1 MFLKWAIV
9 VAHVKN
15 LMNLVVA
22 AIDENLVVKEIWQLT
37 KGAKLNMT
45 DARFYEWHSSSPVVH
60 FHDDDIWLQLP
71 EFFSFLLSYLNL
83 SIPLRFKKQ

>member
-1 MFLKWAIV
+1 M
-9 VAHVKN
+9 VARVKN

-22 AIDENLVVKEIWQLT
+22 AIDENLVIKEIWQLT
-37 KGAKLNMT
+37 KGAKPNMT
-45 DARFYEWHSSSPVVH
+45 NVGFYEWHSSSPIVH

-71 EFFSFLLSYLNL
+71 EFISLLLSYLNL

>member
-1 MFLKWAIV
+1 M
-9 VAHVKN
+9 VARVKN

-22 AIDENLVVKEIWQLT
+22 AIDENLVIKEIWQLT
-37 KGAKLNMT
+37 KGAKPNMT
-45 DARFYEWHSSSPVVH
+45 NVGFYEWHSYSPIVH

-71 EFFSFLLSYLNL
+71 EFISLLLSYLNL